1 MSDNLR
7 FPNGVS
13 VAQAKKDAKS
23 LARAHGIPL
32 AEAQNRVAKAHGLDM
47 LWSRAIERL
56 KLLNQPLA
64 CLQLPLRFSLDPLPL
79 AVTFQAP
86 VILVVGPTGTGKSVF
101 AVTLADQQLRGHS
114 DAELH
119 WISDNRVLPSVDC
132 SLPETWVSDNLLQA
146 LMRRHGSRIKLH
158 GRDYISDLPGNGS
171 PPGTVIVLD
180 EVGFCDELPEII
192 QRWTSLAQ
200 QRRHILIVC
209 AQVLSGVMRGELPRG
224 VCTLFH
230 ARHNCPEISP
240 LPLIQG
246 LARKLNSLRFER
258 GRFSEFL
265 AVDGSGPWPDIVRLP
280 LPCIHQ
286 L

>member
-23 LARAHGIPL
+23 LARAHGMLL
-32 AEAQNRVAKAHGLDM
+32 AEAQNQVAKANGLDM

-64 CLQLPLRFSLDPLPL
+64 CLQLPLRFSLESLPL
-79 AVTFQAP
+79 AVPFRAP
-86 VILVVGPTGTGKSVF
+86 AMLLAGPSGTGKSVF
-101 AVTLADQQLRGHS
+101 AVALAAQQLRGHT

-119 WISDNRVLPSVDC
+119 WITDRAFPTIGS

-146 LMRRHGSRIKLH
+146 LMHRHGSRIKLH
-158 GRDYISDLPGNGS
+158 GRDYTGDLPGNGS

-180 EVGFCDELPEII
+180 EVGYCDELPEII
-192 QRWTSLAQ
+192 ERWISLAQ

-209 AQVLSGVMRGELPRG
+209 AQVLSEVVRGELPPS

-230 ARHNCPEISP
+230 ARPNYPEMSP

-246 LARKLNSLRFER
+246 LTRKLNSLRFER

-265 AVDGSGPWPDIVRLP
+265 AVDGSGPWPDFVRLP
-280 LPCIHQ
+280 LPCIHK